1 MATRPERVGRGSR
14 DQGRR
19 SPGRPDLQDP
29 YVLFARGPLNS
40 VAERMPKEPDDVGR
54 RVPLLHLAEAEA
66 MAPALGDTVRRVVAP
81 TAAAMGDFAAALGDL
96 GLPGSTIYP
105 LLSLLVLD
113 GLVGPAVVDAAAGG
127 EGAGGK
133 AAAVFAVSTLEPV
146 PFHRTCVRPG
156 GSAIAAAYPCGT
168 IFPWAGE
175 LEEIF
180 RVRSVQ
186 RCLASRD
193 AREEVLAEKPAQ
205 DQLDRINAL
214 RYHNAAFE
222 FHAYNRLPVLTA
234 ERLTA
239 VRAQA
244 LGLATAILSAGGG
257 PEAMAGP
264 MSEVGGRVLA
274 SPFEPA
280 DRVEAALGVFFDELV
295 SAWVQAGD
303 LPEPGPYRVK
313 EAGQRVLGAG
323 RPMS

>member
-193 AREEVLAEKPAQ
+193 AREEVLAEKPA
-205 DQLDRINAL
+205 
-214 RYHNAAFE
+214 
-222 FHAYNRLPVLTA
+222 